1 MIDPDRP
8 RDDDE
13 DDDAYDA
20 LDARRHRFAEPEPH
34 EPDGDDRAPEEA
46 LHIGHGAPEPEI
58 IDPSSVARP
67 TLTRD
72 APLVPVDSAAS
83 RALMAVIAILTFL
96 AALCAGAAEIVAA
109 NSAAWRASVARE
121 ATIQIRPRPGLDIE
135 ALVAQATALAA
146 EVPGVAAA
154 EPFTAGQSAQL
165 LEPWLGA
172 GLDLGELPVPRLIV
186 VRLEPGATPD
196 FSGLRRAL
204 EAVPG
209 ASLDDHAQ
217 WIARLSAMANT
228 VVAIGVALVVLVL
241 AAAALAVAFATRGA
255 MAGNRDIVEVLHY
268 VGADDAFIAREFQ
281 NRFLRLGLKGGAIGG
296 GFAVLLFGVFGWLAA
311 SWRASPAGDQI
322 EALFGGFEV
331 GWRGAAVIVF
341 IALAVSGVTALV
353 SGLSVKRILGGPGR

>member
-1 MIDPDRP
+1 MIRR
-8 RDDDE
+8 RDDRDE
-13 DDDAYDA
+13 RAEADDLDAFRRRFDAYEPHPD
-20 LDARRHRFAEPEPH
+20 DGEPEPL
-34 EPDGDDRAPEEA
+34 A
-46 LHIGHGAPEPEI
+46 IGHAGPQPEI
-58 IDPSSVARP
+58 IDPASVARP
-67 TLTRD
+67 VLVRD
-72 APLVPVDSAAS
+72 APLVPVDSSAG
-83 RALMAVIAILTFL
+83 RALMAVIGILTFL

-121 ATIQIRPRPGLDIE
+121 ATIQIRPRPGVEIE
-135 ALVAQATALAA
+135 ALVARASALAR
-146 EVPGVAAA
+146 ETPGVAAS
-154 EPFTAGQSAQL
+154 EPFTARQSAQL

-186 VRLEPGATPD
+186 VRLEPGAEPD
-196 FSGLRRAL
+196 FSGLRAAL
-204 EAVPG
+204 AEIPG

-241 AAAALAVAFATRGA
+241 AAAGLAVAFATRGA

-296 GFAVLLFGVFGWLAA
+296 LAAIALFTLFGWLAA

-331 GWRGAAVIVF
+331 GWRGAAVIVV
-341 IALAVSGVTALV
+341 IALCVSGVTALV
-353 SGLSVKRILGGPGR
+353 SGVSVRRILSGHAD

>member
-1 MIDPDRP
+1 MRRKDPP
-8 RDDDE
+8 R
-13 DDDAYDA
+13 
-20 LDARRHRFAEPEPH
+20 REP
-34 EPDGDDRAPEEA
+34 G
-46 LHIGHGAPEPEI
+46 PEPEI
-58 IDPSSVARP
+58 EDAMLHEAALDGLDAYADARDPRPLDIGQGPPQPEVLEPESMARP
-67 TLTRD
+67 VLVRD

-109 NSAAWRASVARE
+109 NSAAWRESVARE
-121 ATIQIRPRPGLDIE
+121 ATIQIRPRAQSDIE
-135 ALVAQATALAA
+135 ALVAEAAALARA
-146 EVPGVAAA
+146 TPGVADA
-154 EPFTAGQSAQL
+154 EPFSAGQSAQL
-165 LEPWLGA
+165 LEPWLGS

-186 VRLEPGATPD
+186 VRLEPGADPD
-196 FSGLRRAL
+196 FSALRAAL
-204 EAVPG
+204 DDIPG

-228 VVAIGVALVVLVL
+228 VVGIGVALVVLVL
-241 AAAALAVAFATRGA
+241 AAAGLAVAFATRGA

-268 VGADDAFIAREFQ
+268 VGANDAFIAREFQ

-296 GFAVLLFGVFGWLAA
+296 GAAVALFALFGWLSA

-331 GWRGAAVIVF
+331 GWRGAAVIVV

-353 SGLSVKRILGGPGR
+353 SGVSVRRILAGAGE